1 MIESIKKIVGPVHS
15 RVMLMIGRA
24 ILKAV
29 NDSASAQIV
38 QASFLGEEV
47 RDKVERMA
55 EYGFTSVPLPGSQAV
70 AVFVG
75 GDRGH
80 GIVIATGD
88 MRYRLKGLEG
98 GEVAIY
104 DDQGQ
109 KVTLTR
115 AGIVVDGGGLPV
127 TIINTPSVT
136 ADTPEYTMTGNL
148 TVTGNT
154 VVGGNVVAT
163 GDVSDHGNK
172 SMAGMRTVYN
182 AHNHGGAGPSGGM

>member
-1 MIESIKKIVGPVHS
+1 MIEQIKQIVAPIHA

-29 NDSASAQIV
+29 NDAAPAQTV
-38 QASFLGEEV
+38 QAAFLGEET
-47 RDKVERMA
+47 RDSVERLA
-55 EYGFTSVPLPGSQAV
+55 EYGFTSVPLAGAKAV

-88 MRYRLKGLEG
+88 ARYRLKGLEG

-109 KVTLTR
+109 KVILTR
-115 AGIVVDGGGLPV
+115 AGIVIDGAGKSV
-127 TIINTPSVT
+127 TIQNTPKVIID
-136 ADTPEYTMTGNL
+136 ADL
-148 TVTGNT
+148 QV
-154 VVGGNVVAT
+154 
-163 GDVSDHGNK
+163 NK
-172 SMAGMRTVYN
+172 SIVAANEISDQGGMKSMKGMRTTYN
-182 AHNHGGAGPSGGM
+182 AHNHGGAGPSAEM

>member
-1 MIESIKKIVGPVHS
+1 MIENIKKIVGPVHA

-24 ILKAV
+24 VLKAV
-29 NDSASAQIV
+29 NDAAPIQIV
-38 QASFLGEEV
+38 QAALLGDEV

-55 EYGFTSVPLPGSQAV
+55 EYGFTSVPLPGAQAV

-88 MRYRLKGLEG
+88 TRYRLKGLEG

-127 TIINTPSVT
+127 TIINAPSVT
-136 ADTPEYTMTGNL
+136 ADTPEFTMTGNL
-148 TVTGNT
+148 SVA
-154 VVGGNVVAT
+154 GNVVAA
-163 GDVSDHGNK
+163 GDVSDHENK
-172 SMAGMRTVYN
+172 SMAAMRTIYN
-182 AHNHGGAGPSGGM
+182 SHNHGGAGPSQGM